1 MANTRRTS
9 SSSGR
14 RRTASSTGRP
24 APGTAADGGAPN
36 GGAGAD
42 GPLGSADPGIR
53 RRDYS
58 GWRSLLNPLWCYHG
72 FRVAV
77 LALTCFGVVMVFSSS
92 AVDMVAA
99 GESPWSQAVSQGIYC
114 VLGLAVAFV
123 AMHVPVPMYRRF
135 GAVVVG
141 IAMLLQLLTLT
152 PLGVTVSGNTG
163 WISVAGVFTIQP
175 AEVMKLALCIWL
187 PTALIIARRRFPAE
201 GIKAYAAPLIVYVA
215 CLGLVMLGRDMGTG
229 MILVMIGVVAFLVGG
244 FPGKWMAIAIGVVVV
259 AAAAFVI
266 SSPNRLNRVLAA
278 YQSCEDTQGVC
289 YQSTHARYAIASGGL
304 FGVGI
309 GNSREKWNY
318 LPAAHNDFIFAIIGE
333 ETGFIGA
340 ALVILLF
347 VVVGWC
353 MVVMALQSRDRYVAM
368 VLMCIAVW
376 LVGQGLVNIAVVV
389 GLLPVMGV
397 PMPFVSAGGSSLIM
411 CLAAAG
417 TASSMMR
424 SQPQVRA
431 ESVRA

>member
-1 MANTRRTS
+1 MANARRQGTPPSGRGRTAASKGASATRRRAI
-9 SSSGR
+9 G
-14 RRTASSTGRP
+14 
-24 APGTAADGGAPN
+24 GTARPDRE
-36 GGAGAD
+36 
-42 GPLGSADPGIR
+42 SARVEDAIR
-53 RRDYS
+53 SDYT
-58 GWRSLLNPLWCYHG
+58 GWRALLNPLWCYHG

-77 LALTCFGVVMVFSSS
+77 LVLTCFGVVMVFSSS
-92 AVDMVAA
+92 AVDMIAQGA
-99 GESPWSQAVSQGIYC
+99 SPWRQALSQGVYC
-114 VLGLAVAFV
+114 VLGLVVAFI
-123 AMHVPVPMYRRF
+123 AMHVPVPVYRRF
-135 GAVVVG
+135 GAVAVG
-141 IAMLLQLLTLT
+141 VAMLLQLLTLT

-163 WISVAGVFTIQP
+163 WIGVEGVFTLQP

-187 PTALIIARRRFPAE
+187 PTALIIAKRRFPDA
-201 GIKAYAAPLIVYVA
+201 GWKAYVAPLLVYVA

-229 MILVMIGVVAFLVGG
+229 MIIVMIGLVAFLVGG
-244 FPGKWMAIAIGVVVV
+244 FPGKWMAIALGAAVVMATVFVV
-259 AAAAFVI
+259 

-278 YQSCEDTQGVC
+278 YQTCEDTQGVC

-347 VVVGWC
+347 VVIGWC
-353 MVVMALQSRDRYVAM
+353 MVVMALQSRDRYASM

-376 LVGQGLVNIAVVV
+376 IVGQGLVNIAVVV

-417 TASSMMR
+417 VSMSMMR
-424 SQPQVRA
+424 AQPEVRA